1 MKPLN
6 ATVRRGLACLLLA
19 CLPAAAGAA
28 DNAPEPAPAA
38 PAPALPVPP
47 DLNLRIE
54 RYASSIG
61 SDGVQRE
68 TRYADLMY
76 RRADL
81 VWIERD
87 YPAALRASVEHGH
100 DDGQAG
106 QDPHAGHSHANTTG
120 SPLWVR
126 RDAAGKDQVRMVL
139 RKQHKVLDID
149 EANYGNV
156 GYNGSWAATYG
167 IADPRQ
173 LQRMQPDGAPAQ
185 GVQRYRQA
193 RGESQVLID
202 WDIQGQ
208 YARRIEIQ
216 GPHGL
221 SVSKVTVTDAAAP
234 SPAPWTLLKD
244 YETGDYSDLLD

>member
-38 PAPALPVPP
+38 PAPAQPAPP

-76 RRADL
+76 RRADM

-87 YPAALRASVEHGH
+87 YPAARAWNM
-100 DDGQAG
+100 D
-106 QDPHAGHSHANTTG
+106 TTTDKRARIRM
-120 SPLWVR
+120 PAIPMQTR
-126 RDAAGKDQVRMVL
+126 RARPFAARCRRQDQVRMVL

-221 SVSKVTVTDAAAP
+221 GQQGHGDRRGRAV
-234 SPAPWTLLKD
+234 PAPWTLLKD

>member
-1 MKPLN
+1 
-6 ATVRRGLACLLLA
+6 
-19 CLPAAAGAA
+19 
-28 DNAPEPAPAA
+28 
-38 PAPALPVPP
+38 
-47 DLNLRIE
+47 
-54 RYASSIG
+54 
-61 SDGVQRE
+61 
-68 TRYADLMY
+68 
-76 RRADL
+76 
-81 VWIERD
+81 
-87 YPAALRASVEHGH
+87 
-100 DDGQAG
+100 
-106 QDPHAGHSHANTTG
+106 
-120 SPLWVR
+120 
-126 RDAAGKDQVRMVL
+126 MVL
-139 RKQHKVLDID
+139 RQHKVLDID

-234 SPAPWTLLKD
+234 SPAPWTLLKTTKRATTPTCWTSVPARAAALIMSAAFSAIMM
-244 YETGDYSDLLD
+244 TGALVLPEVTIGMIEASTTRTPFRPCTLSS

>member
-1 MKPLN
+1 M
-6 ATVRRGLACLLLA
+6 
-19 CLPAAAGAA
+19 
-28 DNAPEPAPAA
+28 
-38 PAPALPVPP
+38 
-47 DLNLRIE
+47 
-54 RYASSIG
+54 
-61 SDGVQRE
+61 
-68 TRYADLMY
+68 
-76 RRADL
+76 
-81 VWIERD
+81 
-87 YPAALRASVEHGH
+87 
-100 DDGQAG
+100 
-106 QDPHAGHSHANTTG
+106 
-120 SPLWVR
+120 R

-221 SVSKVTVTDAAAP
+221 SVSKVTVTDAARAVP
-234 SPAPWTLLKD
+234 RALDPAERLRNGRLLRPA
-244 YETGDYSDLLD
+244 GLACPRAGLNPRARRP

>member
-1 MKPLN
+1 
-6 ATVRRGLACLLLA
+6 
-19 CLPAAAGAA
+19 
-28 DNAPEPAPAA
+28 
-38 PAPALPVPP
+38 
-47 DLNLRIE
+47 
-54 RYASSIG
+54 
-61 SDGVQRE
+61 
-68 TRYADLMY
+68 
-76 RRADL
+76 
-81 VWIERD
+81 
-87 YPAALRASVEHGH
+87 
-100 DDGQAG
+100 
-106 QDPHAGHSHANTTG
+106 
-120 SPLWVR
+120 
-126 RDAAGKDQVRMVL
+126 MVL

-173 LQRMQPDGAPAQ
+173 LQRMQPDGAPAR
-185 GVQRYRQA
+185 VQRYRQA

-234 SPAPWTLLKD
+234 SPRP
-244 YETGDYSDLLD
+244 GPC

>member
-1 MKPLN
+1 MP
-6 ATVRRGLACLLLA
+6 AIPMQHDGLA
-19 CLPAAAGAA
+19 
-28 DNAPEPAPAA
+28 
-38 PAPALPVPP
+38 
-47 DLNLRIE
+47 
-54 RYASSIG
+54 
-61 SDGVQRE
+61 
-68 TRYADLMY
+68 
-76 RRADL
+76 
-81 VWIERD
+81 
-87 YPAALRASVEHGH
+87 
-100 DDGQAG
+100 
-106 QDPHAGHSHANTTG
+106 
-120 SPLWVR
+120 LWVQ

-234 SPAPWTLLKD
+234 SPRP
-244 YETGDYSDLLD
+244 GPC